1 MRERKEDFL
10 SCSAIFPTDPQATF
24 RLESI
29 FVFDLLVITSLEL
42 RVLWAPPS
50 GSLQPH
56 HPSDSFYFFCGEL
69 GTKWYFATLSVLS
82 SERWT
87 SQSEKTRIDQ
97 MLSFQHS
104 VSVTTV
110 ALHHELRKSVLTS
123 GWFPS
128 FPCLPFSPWLL
139 QRGGTSLLPY
149 NNKWRERVRGGVLR
163 KYWKMPGTLTLCQVS
178 ELRCE
183 DSSPLS

>member
-1 MRERKEDFL
+1 M
-10 SCSAIFPTDPQATF
+10 
-24 RLESI
+24 
-29 FVFDLLVITSLEL
+29 
-42 RVLWAPPS
+42 LWVPLP

-139 QRGGTSLLPY
+139 QSGGTFLLPY
-149 NNKWRERVRGGVLR
+149 NNKWRERVRGGSPEKILENAGHTYLVSSV
-163 KYWKMPGTLTLCQVS
+163 WAKMWRQLTIVVESLPKIKNITC
-178 ELRCE
+178 
-183 DSSPLS
+183 DSPSHSACHLNPIFSISTNHSPA